1 MKSIYEILIENA
13 TNERLD
19 EIISLDKEYLMIN
32 AQLNVAQQEYT
43 DLKLPKE
50 QIKIIDKM
58 VYLYTAHSA
67 RYSTLAYKQGIE
79 DAVSLLKYTGVI

>member
-13 TNERLD
+13 INERLD

-50 QIKIIDKM
+50 QIKIIDFILIFI
-58 VYLYTAHSA
+58 YQLTSQIP
-67 RYSTLAYKQGIE
+67 STPETI
-79 DAVSLLKYTGVI
+79 S